1 MKILTEL
8 HRIRPFLEICISQ
21 KSTPIA
27 MHPRR
32 YQELQNHRSHKSSTI
47 TQLLEGP
54 EWGREEKEDF
64 DQGKDLLSNLCAG
77 HLPAKRPCK
86 WDWDTLQ
93 QRPRQ
98 RPRLDYAAPFGI
110 SHVYHVSTSISQL
123 ILYCT
128 DRCMVCSQAGSKKP
142 GNIQT

>member
-1 MKILTEL
+1 MKYVPHRKAPLLQCIHDDIKSCRITGLTN
-8 HRIRPFLEICISQ
+8 Q
-21 KSTPIA
+21 D
-27 MHPRR
+27 
-32 YQELQNHRSHKSSTI
+32 KSSTI

-54 EWGREEKEDF
+54 EWGREEKGDF

-77 HLPAKRPCK
+77 HLPAKRPCE

-98 RPRLDYAAPFGI
+98 RPRLDYAAPIGI

-123 ILYCT
+123 TLYCT
-128 DRCMVCSQAGSKKP
+128 DRCMVCSQARSKKP
-142 GNIQT
+142 GHIQT